1 MLLSGLSQYVGASI
15 AVGLFVVA
23 SGLAVGWGR
32 IFFAAIFLILWR
44 RPWSY
49 PNKRRALLFGLALG
63 GMNLLFYLAIARI
76 PLGTAVALEFL
87 GPVLLAAT
95 ARTRRSTIAV
105 LLVGAG
111 VFLISWMGLDL
122 SDPDIALGFFFA
134 LAAGLCWV
142 GYMILG
148 RKVAGTVSGID
159 GLAIAMAGAAVI
171 YSPLSAP
178 ELIRIS
184 TDMKFWL
191 TLIAVALLSSA
202 VPYVTEQ
209 FVLRDV
215 PATTFAI
222 LNSILPA
229 MSTVVGFVMLQQLPT
244 AGELIGL
251 LLISIA
257 VFIASYQPRFPKQT
271 KTSGKKST
279 E

>member
-171 YSPLSAP
+171 YSPFAAP
-178 ELIRIS
+178 ELIRVS
-184 TDMKFWL
+184 TDTIFWL

-202 VPYVTEQ
+202 VPYVIEQ

-244 AGELIGL
+244 LGELIGL

-257 VFIASYQPRFPKQT
+257 VFIASYQPKLPMQT
-271 KTSGKKST
+271 KTSGKEST